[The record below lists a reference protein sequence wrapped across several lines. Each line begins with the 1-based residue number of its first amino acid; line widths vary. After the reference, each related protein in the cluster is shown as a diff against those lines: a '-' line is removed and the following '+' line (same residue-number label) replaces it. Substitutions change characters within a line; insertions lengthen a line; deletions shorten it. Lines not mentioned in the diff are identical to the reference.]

1 MSGDENA
8 EEDRRQLYEAV
19 KAHAANLEIARSVSS
34 GSDLEAALDRRI
46 AETRRLL
53 EWLSQALEP
62 QPAASPTAQTQPP
75 STSQADEHQT
85 PRAAPDPPKTSR
97 R

>member
-1 MSGDENA
+1 MSGDESA

-34 GSDLEAALDRRI
+34 SSDLEAALDRRI

-53 EWLSQALEP
+53 EWLAQALEP
-62 QPAASPTAQTQPP
+62 HPSAFPEARTRSPSTAQ
-75 STSQADEHQT
+75 ADQDQI
-85 PRAAPDPPKTSR
+85 PQSARDPPKTPK
-97 R
+97 

>member
-19 KAHAANLEIARSVSS
+19 KAHAANLEIVRSVSS

-46 AETRRLL
+46 ADTQRLL

-62 QPAASPTAQTQPP
+62 HPSAFPEARTRSPLTAQ
-75 STSQADEHQT
+75 ADQDQIPQLT
-85 PRAAPDPPKTSR
+85 RDPPKAPK
-97 R
+97 